1 MLTLFAGL
9 NVGSTQRTVSAL
21 WKGRYRT
28 EVGKWSRPAWRCS
41 PYYSRTHTTTRCH
54 TLFPSTCSMALT
66 RSVALKSVARLA
78 TRTFFSY
85 YCYFKGVGFLEY
97 VWNSRSCYWPNCWV
111 VLNTWS
117 DCKSSINTFL
127 TLVSVII
134 IYIKLAIIYAK
145 NIWSNISN
153 CL

>member
-1 MLTLFAGL
+1 MLTLFSGL

-28 EVGKWSRPAWRCS
+28 EVGKWSRPVWRCS

-66 RSVALKSVARLA
+66 RSVALKSFARLA
-78 TRTFFSY
+78 FYSY
-85 YCYFKGVGFLEY
+85 LESFYQLSIIINYYFKGVGFLEY
-97 VWNSRSCYWPNCWV
+97 VWNGRSCYWPNFWV

-134 IYIKLAIIYAK
+134 IYIKLAIIYPK
-145 NIWSNISN
+145 N
-153 CL
+153 